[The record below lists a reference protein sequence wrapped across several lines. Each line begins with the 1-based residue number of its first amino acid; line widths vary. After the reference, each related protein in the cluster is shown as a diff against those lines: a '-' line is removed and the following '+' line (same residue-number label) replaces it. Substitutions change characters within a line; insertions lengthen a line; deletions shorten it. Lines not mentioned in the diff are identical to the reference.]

1 MNKVLSLLFTMFV
14 SLLVPQ
20 TISAQVKFDFNA
32 SNHAVSASGVSD
44 GDIIEAE
51 TYYMDGVTLTISP
64 AAEGKGTPNRYW
76 GTGNGPQLRMY
87 SGTIMIDAGSKAIT
101 KITVGSGK
109 WNASNMFNDVA
120 SADGNWEG
128 SAANVILAIAG
139 NTQMNYIEV
148 TVSDSIPG
156 SEPPIIPSDSLNVN
170 PPDSLI
176 VNPSDSLIVDP
187 SDSIIVP
194 PVDPNAK
201 GQQNNPYLISDE
213 DFLNMVMGLNTED
226 RPKSDIIYVRGY
238 ITNIDQ
244 VSPSYGNAT
253 FKIAAEK
260 DKDAAIKLSI
270 YRAKYLDNTNFTAED
285 QIGVFDEV
293 VICGQIQ
300 WYKSEP
306 EFIQGCYIYSLV
318 KDSTAVI
325 IDPQPID
332 ENLVEIPQDQ
342 GEGLDGLARAE
353 LVLGDTCNIYTANED
368 LSVAFKMFDIDVKD
382 CDYVVI
388 KFAEPVAAGWNLAF
402 WSKNDQS
409 TVAVPAGAKE
419 FKYVFADDE
428 KCAIANDVLPQICM
442 LTLWGA
448 EKPLVAKVSGIYKHM
463 APSQRMV
470 TLSELEKLCYSNDS
484 TQCKLIFDDLLV
496 AYQGVNHT
504 YVTDGNR
511 AMLLFGQS
519 GLSTG
524 DRISGEIT
532 GVAGLY
538 YGTPE
543 FWISLEDVNV
553 SVLSSGNA
561 VPRKPITAAELYA
574 NPSQWMNQ
582 YVVIDNVTFDSLYTT
597 DDYFRTLEFHSDSIT
612 FTLFNLFNRRWAI
625 DPTAVYTMEGVVD
638 VNDGI
643 IRIAP
648 LAYTDLKE
656 KLVLPDNAGTLER
669 PFTVAEA
676 VALASSLEVG
686 QQTEQAYY
694 VKGYISSVNYEFDE
708 KYGNATFRI
717 SDMDS
722 TGTSFYI
729 YRTQYLEN
737 TMWMEG
743 YTQVAVG
750 DEVIV
755 YGLFTNYKGTPE
767 TVSKQTYIYSLNGRT
782 KCETI
787 VEPIEGISYSWESPE
802 GEPIQWGGTIAYV
815 NGDGDRLNYAQTN
828 YYTICLNGKK
838 ANVYDETASVN
849 AGRMVITLDKPLN
862 AGDTIAYTA
871 FINKSVSK
879 KASPY
884 ILFENGLA
892 IEGEIFSDEANIY
905 EEFLGVPT
913 LKYSIVPEEAAG
925 SKTITL
931 TRSQSGTNLFIT
943 KLQVIEN
950 THPIDNPTY
959 AMGDVN
965 TDGLVDVTDVVCIID
980 NILEKYCEKFDAS
993 LADVNGDNEINVTD
1007 VVTVIEAILGRIEL
1021 ARGAEMI
1028 DRSAYTAFQ
1037 MDLTIP
1043 AGYVL
1048 ESVSLTDIAKDS
1060 HTLAYNMLADGRC
1073 RVVVC
1078 SMNNEALPGAWDE
1091 VISLNLRGKG
1101 DAQVNIDR
1109 AVFVTIDGERHELM
1123 LNPTSIAEISNLKS
1137 QTSNLY
1143 DLQGRKIEKSV
1154 KGILIENGK
1163 KTIRK

>member
-32 SNHAVSASGVSD
+32 SNHAVSANGVSD

-64 AAEGKGTPNRYW
+64 ATKGTPNRYW

-87 SGTIMIDAGSKAIT
+87 SGTITIDAGSKAIT

-109 WNASNMFNDVA
+109 WNASNTFNDVA

-148 TVSDSIPG
+148 TVSDDSS
-156 SEPPIIPSDSLNVN
+156 SETKAATRIVFADGYETKATCGKDESVKLPIATVMADSAAVEGAAVTWSLSGDSLAQLDGDVLKIFNGVQGTVDVKAEYAGD
-170 PPDSLI
+170 DSHFSCSKTYTLTI
-176 VNPSDSLIVDP
+176 YKGYMLLS
-187 SDSIIVP
+187 SIIDDVTSSNPKWDNGGEYASYWFVNEDFKPIPNIVTYANGRYIYLTNGTENLLFYGINTQDLKQGDVISGALDNGQLGAVWGKLYRYNNLPEFAFTDMDVQIQDSVTVVP
-194 PVDPNAK
+194 KTITVDQLGDNINAYVEIENAK
-201 GQQNNPYLISDE
+201 FVSVDKKNLTFNAGETEFLVYNQFNVPIEALEEGATYTLTGLGSVYKTTMQLYLTS
-213 DFLNMVMGLNTED
+213 F
-226 RPKSDIIYVRGY
+226 
-238 ITNIDQ
+238 
-244 VSPSYGNAT
+244 
-253 FKIAAEK
+253 
-260 DKDAAIKLSI
+260 
-270 YRAKYLDNTNFTAED
+270 
-285 QIGVFDEV
+285 
-293 VICGQIQ
+293 
-300 WYKSEP
+300 
-306 EFIQGCYIYSLV
+306 V
-318 KDSTAVI
+318 KTGDVVI
-325 IDPQPID
+325 IDPQPQD

-342 GEGLDGLARAE
+342 GEGLDGFARAE
-353 LVLGDTCNIYTANED
+353 LVLGDSCNIYTANSD
-368 LSVAFKMFDIDVKD
+368 LTIAFKMTDIDVKD

-388 KFAEPVAAGWNLAF
+388 KFAEPVAAGWHLAL
-402 WSKNDQS
+402 WSTQDL
-409 TVAVPAGAKE
+409 VDVPEGATE
-419 FKYVFADDE
+419 YKYVFAEDP
-428 KCAIANDVLPQICM
+428 KCDVSEDGILPQLCM
-442 LTLWGA
+442 MTFFGGFQA
-448 EKPLVAKVSGIYKHM
+448 PLVAKVEGIYKHQV
-463 APSQRMV
+463 PGQTV
-470 TLSELEKLCYSNDS
+470 EIPDS
-484 TQCKLIFDDLLV
+484 V
-496 AYQGVNHT
+496 
-504 YVTDGNR
+504 
-511 AMLLFGQS
+511 
-519 GLSTG
+519 
-524 DRISGEIT
+524 
-532 GVAGLY
+532 
-538 YGTPE
+538 
-543 FWISLEDVNV
+543 
-553 SVLSSGNA
+553 
-561 VPRKPITAAELYA
+561 
-574 NPSQWMNQ
+574 
-582 YVVIDNVTFDSLYTT
+582 
-597 DDYFRTLEFHSDSIT
+597 
-612 FTLFNLFNRRWAI
+612 
-625 DPTAVYTMEGVVD
+625 
-638 VNDGI
+638 
-643 IRIAP
+643 
-648 LAYTDLKE
+648 
-656 KLVLPDNAGTLER
+656 GTLER

-694 VKGYISSVNYEFDE
+694 VKGYISSINYEFDE
-708 KYGNATFRI
+708 KYGNATFQI

-722 TGTSFYI
+722 TGTSFNI

-737 TMWMEG
+737 TLWKEG

-750 DEVIV
+750 DEVII

-815 NGDGDRLNYAQTN
+815 NGDGNRLNYFSSG
-828 YYTICLNGKK
+828 YYSICLNGKK
-838 ANVYDETASVN
+838 ANVNDETASAN
-849 AGRMVITLDKPLN
+849 AGKMVITLDKPLN

-871 FINKSVSK
+871 YINKDISK

-884 ILFENGLA
+884 ILFENGSA
-892 IEGEIFSDEANIY
+892 IEGELFFDEANIS
-905 EEFLGVPT
+905 EVFLGVPT
-913 LKYSIVPEEAAG
+913 LKYTIVPEEAAG

-931 TRSQSGTNLFIT
+931 TRSQTGTNLFIT

-965 TDGLVDVTDVVCIID
+965 TDGFVDVTDVVCIID
-980 NILEKYCEKFDAS
+980 NILEKYSDNFDAS

-1007 VVTVIEAILGRIEL
+1007 VVMVIESILGRIEL
-1021 ARGAEMI
+1021 SRGSEMI

-1137 QTSNLY
+1137 QISNLY
-1143 DLQGRKIEKSV
+1143 DLQGRKFANGQQPTA
-1154 KGILIENGK
+1154 KGLYIIDGK
-1163 KTIRK
+1163 KTLRK